1 MQMCKEPIAFII
13 ITIIIIIIILLS
25 KLVQAAKL
33 MVSIRDKSGL
43 YLSREIVHPYRGAG
57 L

>member
-1 MQMCKEPIAFII
+1 MCKEPIAFII
-13 ITIIIIIIILLS
+13 IIINIILLS

-43 YLSREIVHPYRGAG
+43 YLSREIVHLYRGAG